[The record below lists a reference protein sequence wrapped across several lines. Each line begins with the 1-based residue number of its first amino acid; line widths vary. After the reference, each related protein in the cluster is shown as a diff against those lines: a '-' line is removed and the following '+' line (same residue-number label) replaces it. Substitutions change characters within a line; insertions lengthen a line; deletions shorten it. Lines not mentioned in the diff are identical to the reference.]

1 MTSAQLSER
10 RRSQRFGLKLP
21 LDVVRVSNRDVR
33 VVGKTRNMSSSGA
46 YFIMHDEHVAAGSP
60 IEFVVT
66 LRQTNPQG
74 EQIRLQCRGRVTRA
88 EKVGTVGRQGV
99 AATIDRYQFLRGAL
113 N

>member
-1 MTSAQLSER
+1 M
-10 RRSQRFGLKLP
+10 
-21 LDVVRVSNRDVR
+21 VRVSNREVS

-46 YFIMHDEHVAAGSP
+46 YFIVRAEHVSTGSP

-66 LRQTNPQG
+66 LRQTDPQG

>member
-1 MTSAQLSER
+1 MTCVQLSER

-21 LDVVRVSNRDVR
+21 LDVVRVSNREVS

-46 YFIMHDEHVAAGSP
+46 YFIVRDDQVAAGSP

-66 LRQTNPQG
+66 LRRTDPQG
-74 EQIRLQCRGRVTRA
+74 EQIRLQCRGRVTRL

-99 AATIDRYQFLRGAL
+99 AATIDRYQFLRGA
-113 N
+113 

>member
-1 MTSAQLSER
+1 MTSARLSER

-21 LDVVRVSNRDVR
+21 LEVVRVSDREVS
-33 VVGKTRNMSSSGA
+33 VAGTTRNLSSSGA
-46 YFIMHDEHVAAGSP
+46 YFVVRDEHVAAGSR

-66 LRQTNPQG
+66 LRQTDPQR

-88 EKVGTVGRQGV
+88 EKIGTVGRQGV

-113 N
+113 S